1 VKSAGA
7 PRRGSV
13 RAAARAEGPGV
24 ADLVIDYQLLNDAA
38 SQLDALKTEIDDIN
52 DADTMDGYVPVANN
66 GQVDTADLGPGNLPT
81 SLWNF
86 YWNWQ
91 SPLSNATKQVQQL
104 AATFRGV
111 AQTFFDADASQVAAV
126 NSGLAQSAVRNYP
139 SEYAAYQKQLAQ
151 WEKLP
156 DPNHVQTYD
165 ENGNIITTSVP
176 KPTAP
181 VDPGSTYDGS
191 AGVTTSVTTNG
202 KDDSG
207 NPLVTSET
215 TTYTVDGMTYTETT
229 TFGADKG
236 DVDGHPTQDSTQTI
250 QHQDGSKD
258 VITTTNNLDGSSTS
272 TDVNTGSDGSSTTS
286 TTNTTVTNHGDGTS
300 TMVSTT
306 NNADGSTT
314 TVTTDTDKYG
324 KATTTTVNTPAPTD
338 DSNYDWGGF

>member
-1 VKSAGA
+1 M
-7 PRRGSV
+7 
-13 RAAARAEGPGV
+13 
-24 ADLVIDYQLLNDAA
+24 ADLVIDYVLLNDAA
-38 SQLDALKTEIDDIN
+38 GQLDALKTQIDDIN
-52 DADTMDGYVPVANN
+52 NADTMDGYVPTANN

-86 YWNWQ
+86 YSNWQ

-126 NSGLAQSAVRNYP
+126 NAGLAQSAVRNYP

-156 DPNHVQTYD
+156 DPNDVQTYD
-165 ENGNIITTSVP
+165 ENGNLITTSVP

-181 VDPGSTYDGS
+181 VDPGSTYGGS

-202 KDDSG
+202 KDGAG

-215 TTYTVDGMTYTETT
+215 TTYTIDGMTYTETT
-229 TFGADKG
+229 TLSADKG
-236 DVDGHPTQDSTQTI
+236 DVNGHPTQDTTQTI
-250 QHQDGSKD
+250 HHQDGSTD
-258 VITTTNNLDGSSTS
+258 VITTTNNTDGSSTS
-272 TDVNTGSDGSSTTS
+272 TDVNTANGTSTTT
-286 TTNTTVTNHGDGTS
+286 TTNTTVTNNADGS
-300 TMVSTT
+300 SHLVSTS
-306 NNADGSTT
+306 NNPDGSTT

-324 KATTTTVNTPAPTD
+324 KATTTTVNTPAPVD
-338 DSNYDWGGF
+338 PSNYDYIGY